1 VTDATMDLS
10 SAEHF
15 KALAHP
21 TRQRILF
28 KLGEPATISQ
38 LAAALDTHK
47 GNVSHHLKV
56 LEDAGLVALS
66 STRQVRG
73 GTERYYTRTA
83 RIMATVG
90 EHSRASLPASFQ
102 AIAAEIAAA
111 APDPLLTLRH
121 IRLSPA
127 QVDAITAML
136 NDVAHNTEEAGP
148 DQPRY
153 GMLLGLYQVRPD

>member
-1 VTDATMDLS
+1 MNLS
-10 SAEHF
+10 SPDHF

-38 LAAALDTHK
+38 LAHSLDTHK
-47 GNVSHHLKV
+47 GNVAHHLKV
-56 LEDAGLVALS
+56 LEDAGLVELR

-73 GTERYYTRTA
+73 GTERYFARTA
-83 RIMATVG
+83 RMMTTVG
-90 EHSRASLPASFQ
+90 DASQANLAVSFE
-102 AIAAEIAAA
+102 AIAAEIADA
-111 APDPLLTLRH
+111 APDPLLILRH
-121 IRLSPA
+121 LRLTRA

-136 NDVAHNTEEAGP
+136 NDLGHNTEEADA

-153 GMLLGLYQVRPD
+153 GMLLGLFETRSG